1 MTHRQLAVTSAVG
14 ETSAALG
21 QKFLEDGC
29 ARPGGYGA
37 GTHKLFVVIVAKP
50 MNRAC

>member
-1 MTHRQLAVTSAVG
+1 MTHRQLAVTSAAG

-29 ARPGGYGA
+29 ARGGYGA

-50 MNRAC
+50 VNRAC